1 MRIDDIFRHLDRHG
15 FVLVKTEH
23 RKIAF
28 ANGVAVL
35 VDKLDFDVCV
45 RNFHAF
51 CAIHACVDKKFRLG
65 IVLVELRACVHI
77 LYARVGKEHEVD
89 VAIKSGYAPHILVF
103 EITARRIAVDDDFQ
117 LVFADFYI
125 RRNVIFLIIES
136 VLAVTYERA
145 VDIHFRSA
153 VGCKIDMYASLD
165 FVKRKIASVHAARIF
180 VFVDVR
186 LAARRNRM
194 RIANIRINGL
204 AVTFELPVGRHFDF
218 VPLGRPRIENCRRNV
233 IFEIPFAVEENGF
246 SFAVLVE
253 GKTRTVLLF
262 NVDAIDVGVVVAIV
276 HFLLSFKSIIAR
288 RQRKVFCGSLGTRH
302 NRRRYAVWT
311 LCRWASP

>member
-1 MRIDDIFRHLDRHG
+1 MQH
-15 FVLVKTEH
+15 
-23 RKIAF
+23 
-28 ANGVAVL
+28 
-35 VDKLDFDVCV
+35 
-45 RNFHAF
+45 
-51 CAIHACVDKKFRLG
+51 
-65 IVLVELRACVHI
+65 
-77 LYARVGKEHEVD
+77 VGKEHEVD

-136 VLAVTYERA
+136 VLAVTDKRA
-145 VDIHFRSA
+145 VDVHFRSA

-204 AVTFELPVGRHFDF
+204 AVAFELPVGRHFDF

-262 NVDAIDVGVVVAIV
+262 NVDAINVGD
-276 HFLLSFKSIIAR
+276 L
-288 RQRKVFCGSLGTRH
+288 
-302 NRRRYAVWT
+302 
-311 LCRWASP
+311 